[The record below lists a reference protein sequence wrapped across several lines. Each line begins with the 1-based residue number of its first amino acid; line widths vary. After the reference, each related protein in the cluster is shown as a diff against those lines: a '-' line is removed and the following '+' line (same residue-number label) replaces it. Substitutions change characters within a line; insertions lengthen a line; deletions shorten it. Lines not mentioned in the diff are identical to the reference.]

1 MINDKHPLAT
11 DARHAERI
19 RKLGPGPH
27 ICMFCGIADPLL
39 LIAKPFRWLEAR
51 VPRSVLELHHV
62 LGVNHDKTFT
72 VFLCVLCHFSVSEG
86 YLQAGIQLQA
96 ERDPKKRV
104 KAMLRA
110 EATFLRQLAE
120 RNCRWAGILTN
131 ERVAL
136 MLRNQA
142 IILRQ
147 LADGDCRWA
156 SDLCNCEP

>member
-1 MINDKHPLAT
+1 MISDKNPLAT

-39 LIAKPFRWLEAR
+39 LIAKPFHWLEGR

-62 LGVNHDKTFT
+62 LGRNHDKNLT
-72 VFLCVLCHFSVSEG
+72 VLLCVLCHFSVSEG
-86 YLQAGIQLQA
+86 YLQAGIELQT
-96 ERDPKKRV
+96 EPNPDKRI
-104 KAMLRA
+104 KLMLRA

-120 RNCRWAGILTN
+120 RNCRWAAILTN
-131 ERVAL
+131 ERVVL

-142 IILRQ
+142 TILRQ
-147 LADGDCRWA
+147 LADGDCHWA
-156 SDLCNCEP
+156 SAL